1 MLLRL
6 VASLHRVRRNLKV
19 LYLCVRDRRGVHE
32 VAPLYGAQ
40 VDAISKFRSF
50 LGRVRWHCLGGM
62 RARALKDERM
72 HQKPSV
78 LEVLSHPPAARRLA
92 GVVNTNSVV
101 RPPIE
106 ELAIIHTLYPDARG
120 QRQPSGRR
128 PRRIP
133 WRAS

>member
-1 MLLRL
+1 
-6 VASLHRVRRNLKV
+6 
-19 LYLCVRDRRGVHE
+19 
-32 VAPLYGAQ
+32 
-40 VDAISKFRSF
+40 
-50 LGRVRWHCLGGM
+50 
-62 RARALKDERM
+62 M

-120 QRQPSGRR
+120 QRTLRTAATQDSMAGVVNTDSAVRPPIEELAIIHTLYPDARGQRQPSGRR